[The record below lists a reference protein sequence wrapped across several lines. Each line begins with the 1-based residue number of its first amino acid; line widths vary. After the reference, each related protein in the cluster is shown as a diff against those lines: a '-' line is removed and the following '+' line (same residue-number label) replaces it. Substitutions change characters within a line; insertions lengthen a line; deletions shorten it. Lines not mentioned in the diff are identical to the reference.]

1 LKRSKLL
8 VGLIVFSVIF
18 MGVTQAQT
26 NSPVKIKDSLE
37 KNYLKIKKKKHLKK
51 KVLRDISSLNKEI
64 RYLELKKKKNEKKLK
79 RNKGKL
85 KKSNKSIKTIEKSL
99 KEKTKSLEKRV
110 VQIYKT
116 KTFGFFELILLNSEL
131 PSLFESYIFKR
142 LLESDADL
150 VKNVR
155 EQHKLLADEKKKL
168 EAYTAKVNKLS
179 KSIAKQEKTLKKSKK
194 RKTRTVGSLESEISK
209 IEKKNEALRIASIA
223 IASEVIKG
231 TLGKTQFFGKG
242 KFIRPVKGWLSS
254 RFGWRKHPIYKRR
267 ILHRGVDFA
276 APTGHKIK
284 ASESGIVIVA
294 GRKKK
299 YNGYGK
305 ITIIDHGTKA
315 KKRYSTIYAHQ
326 SRIFVKVGDYVS
338 RGDVIG
344 WVGSTGNST
353 GPHLHFEIRL
363 NGNPVNPLKY
373 IKL

>member
-1 LKRSKLL
+1 MKRSKLL

>member
-1 LKRSKLL
+1 
-8 VGLIVFSVIF
+8 

>member
-1 LKRSKLL
+1 MNRIKLII
-8 VGLIVFSVIF
+8 GLIIFSLMF
-18 MGVTQAQT
+18 AGVSQSQT

-37 KNYLKIKKKKHLKK
+37 KNYLKIKEKKSQKTKM
-51 KVLRDISSLNKEI
+51 LRDISSLNKEI
-64 RYLELKKKKNEKKLK
+64 RYLELQKNKNKKKLK
-79 RNKGKL
+79 KNKGKL
-85 KKSNKSIKTIEKSL
+85 VKSNRAIKTLEKSL
-99 KEKTKSLEKRV
+99 SEKTKALEERV
-110 VQIYKT
+110 IQLYKT

-155 EQHKLLADEKKKL
+155 KQHDFLEAEKEKL
-168 EAYTAKVNKLS
+168 ENYTANVNKLT
-179 KSIAKQEKTLKKSKK
+179 KSISKQEKALKRSKK
-194 RKTRTVGSLESEISK
+194 RKTKTVGSLESEISK
-209 IEKKNEALRIASIA
+209 IEKKNEALRVASIA

-254 RFGWRKHPIYKRR
+254 SFGWRKHPIYKRR

-284 ASESGIVIVA
+284 AAESGIVIVA

-315 KKRYSTIYAHQ
+315 KKRYSTVYAHQ
-326 SRIFVKVGDYVS
+326 SRIFVKVGDYIS

-353 GPHLHFEIRL
+353 GPHLHFEIRV